1 MNNSEKA
8 WCYIS
13 NERINLLKE
22 VIKLDLSSVLE
33 KSWRRG
39 DALNT
44 AVSGRN
50 VGNRGVKYFNYIVEK
65 NFNLLKNNIN
75 SIIETD
81 KIGNPFVLNL
91 NHNKF
96 SLVCS
101 DSVICGIFP
110 LQKLLEYMNVDKLD
124 NNLNVIEIG
133 CGFGV
138 QTKMFNDFYGF
149 KSYTNVDLK
158 CMLDLQKNF
167 LDYFNINNV
176 IYNDPENIETLAV
189 KDQYDLL
196 ISDFAYTELSPEF
209 KLFYFNE
216 IIKKCK
222 MGIILG
228 RMDITNESAGH
239 NFINKKIY
247 NLFKDTFRIVK
258 YEKNSI
264 YGKGGI
270 IYFCK

>member
-13 NERINLLKE
+13 YERVNLLKE
-22 VIKLDLSSVLE
+22 VKKLDLLSVLE

-39 DALNT
+39 NALNC
-44 AVSGRN
+44 AVSGKN
-50 VGNRGVKYFNYIVEK
+50 VGNRGGKYFNYIVE
-65 NFNLLKNNIN
+65 NNVDLLKNNYN

-81 KIGNPFVLNL
+81 KIGNPFLFNF
-91 NHNKF
+91 NHNNF

-101 DSVICGIFP
+101 DSVVCGIFP

-124 NNLNVIEIG
+124 NNLNIIEIG

-138 QTKMFNDFYGF
+138 QTKMFNDIYGF

-158 CMLDLQKNF
+158 SMLDVQKIF

-176 IYNDPENIETLAV
+176 IYDDPENMETLAV
-189 KDQYDLL
+189 KDEYDLL

-209 KLFYFNE
+209 KLFYFNK

-228 RMDITNESAGH
+228 RIDITSEDDAN
-239 NFINKKIY
+239 NCINKKFY
-247 NLFKDTFRIVK
+247 NLFKDTFKIVK

-264 YGKGGI
+264 YNKGGI
-270 IYFCK
+270 IYFSK